1 MEYMI
6 LLYSDETQVP
16 DFAPGT
22 PEFEAMMG
30 EWMAFNQTLIDAGH
44 FVGGASLAPTETATV
59 ITKSFDGSS
68 TVTDGPYAET
78 KEQLGGYYIVEA
90 ADLDAAIEIAR
101 RVPIPVGSFEIRPVA
116 FRPDGGGEQPS
127 A

>member
-6 LLYSDETQVP
+6 LLHSDETQQP

-30 EWMAFNQTLIDAGH
+30 EWMAYNQRLIDGGH
-44 FVGGASLAPTETATV
+44 FVAGAGLAPTSTASV
-59 ITKSFDGSS
+59 LVKRSDGADAII
-68 TVTDGPYAET
+68 DGPYAET
-78 KEQLGGYYIVEA
+78 KEQLGGYYVVRA
-90 ADLDAAIEIAR
+90 ADLDEAIELAR
-101 RVPIPVGSFEIRPVA
+101 AVPIPVGSFEIRPIS
-116 FRPDGGGEQPS
+116 FRPE

>member
-6 LLYSDETQVP
+6 LLYSDESQSP

-30 EWMAFNQTLIDAGH
+30 EWLAFNQTLIDAGQMI
-44 FVGGASLAPTETATV
+44 GGASLAGTDTATV
-59 ITKSFDGSS
+59 LTKNFDGTES
-68 TVTDGPYAET
+68 VTDGPYAES
-78 KEQLGGYYIVEA
+78 KEQIGGYYLVSCDTLDEA
-90 ADLDAAIEIAR
+90 IAIAR
-101 RVPIPVGSFEIRPVA
+101 RVPIPAGKFEVRPIG
-116 FRPDGGGEQPS
+116 FRPD